1 MKLRT
6 AYISLLF
13 VFLIDYCR
21 LPAVTDTL
29 LLKRQADSLYAKGD
43 YYAAGNF
50 YQKASFYSLF
60 YKNRIALLLKKVDC
74 LKQEGRFSEAE
85 ELISRTG
92 TELSDSLL
100 SCLFSQGALCSYL
113 AGDYKKAE
121 SYILQLEYRLSDKTL
136 LKNHLVLLA
145 LILNEQARWNEAR
158 YRLIEYISY
167 LASSDSLMRKDDL
180 EKIDHLYF
188 SKNYPHLK
196 NPHRARVFSHI
207 IPGWGQIYAGA
218 VSEGIFSF
226 MINAAL
232 LSATVVGIYFHYYIT
247 SIVAGNFLFGKFYLG
262 NVNRAEFLVNKR
274 NYIKANRFN
283 QHLKEE
289 ILLLYK

>member
-1 MKLRT
+1 MKLRA
-6 AYISLLF
+6 AYIGLLCA
-13 VFLIDYCR
+13 FLINCGK
-21 LPAVTDTL
+21 LPAVIDTL

-50 YQKASFYSLF
+50 YQKASFYSLS
-60 YKNRIALLLKKVDC
+60 YRNQIDLLLKKINC
-74 LKQEGRFSEAE
+74 LKQESKFSEAE

-92 TELSDSLL
+92 TEFPDSLL

-121 SYILQLEYRLSDKTL
+121 SYITQLEYRLSDKAL
-136 LKNHLVLLA
+136 LKEHLVLLA

-158 YRLIEYISY
+158 SRLIEYVSY
-167 LASSDSLMRKDDL
+167 RTFPDSLTRKDYL
-180 EKIDHLYF
+180 EKIDQMYL

-196 NPHRARVFSHI
+196 NAHKARVFSHI
-207 IPGWGQIYAGA
+207 VPGWGQIYAGA
-218 VSEGIFSF
+218 VREGISSF
-226 MINAAL
+226 VLNAVILA
-232 LSATVVGIYFHYYIT
+232 ATVTGIYFQYYIT

-274 NYIKANRFN
+274 NYIKTNRFN
-283 QHLKEE
+283 QQLKPQ